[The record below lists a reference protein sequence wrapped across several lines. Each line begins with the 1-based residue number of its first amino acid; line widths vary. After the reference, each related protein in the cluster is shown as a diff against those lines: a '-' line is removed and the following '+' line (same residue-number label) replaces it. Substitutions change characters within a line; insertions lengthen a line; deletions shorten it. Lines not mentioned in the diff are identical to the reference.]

1 MLGPDYV
8 EHIHDNLVVKLW
20 PGSDPVDSLE
30 YRDRGLIDSAVHRP
44 FQSAFGQDAYPT
56 ILGKANA
63 LFHSLAS
70 NHAFHNG
77 NKRTAVI
84 ALQHFLL
91 ANGLLLTL
99 SNNFLYQ
106 LAERTASY
114 RQRGRS
120 HEEALREI
128 DDTVGPGVVEWRHV
142 QEALKRGSTFYQA
155 TNQARLRIRRDKRN
169 RLLPSE

>member
-8 EHIHDNLVVKLW
+8 EHIHDQLVVKLW

-30 YRDRGLIDSAVHRP
+30 YRDRGLIESAVHRP

-56 ILGKANA
+56 VLDKATA

-91 ANGLLLTL
+91 ANDLLLTL

-114 RQRGRS
+114 RERGLS
-120 HEEALREI
+120 HDAALREI
-128 DDTVGPGVVEWRHV
+128 DDTVGPGVVAWQDVR
-142 QEALKRGSTFYQA
+142 EALQRGSEFYRA
-155 TNQARLRIRRDKRN
+155 TAQARRRIRRDKRN
-169 RLLPSE
+169 RLIPSE